1 MKKFRF
7 PLKSVAIVREAREL
21 RLREAFSV
29 ALQAVAVAED
39 TLEQVRRRKTELE
52 QVLLAE
58 RRRSFRPAEQIAF
71 LQSHQRVV
79 EEESNAVSALAT
91 ALAVRET
98 RRAEWLES
106 RRALRLVDKLEQAA
120 LQGYPP
126 AAEREAQR
134 TLDDRPHGANGRGL
148 TAAA

>member
-39 TLEQVRRRKTELE
+39 MLDQVRRRKTELE
-52 QVLLAE
+52 QVLVAE

-71 LQSHQRVV
+71 LQV
-79 EEESNAVSALAT
+79 ASAC
-91 ALAVRET
+91 
-98 RRAEWLES
+98 
-106 RRALRLVDKLEQAA
+106 
-120 LQGYPP
+120 
-126 AAEREAQR
+126 
-134 TLDDRPHGANGRGL
+134 GRGGIECRVGPRKRPSPCGRPAGPNGWSH
-148 TAAA
+148 AATCD

>member
-39 TLEQVRRRKTELE
+39 MLDQVRRRKTELE
-52 QVLLAE
+52 HVLVAE
-58 RRRSFRPAEQIAF
+58 RRCSFRPAEQIAF
-71 LQSHQRVV
+71 LQAHQRVV
-79 EEESNAVSALAT
+79 EEESNAVSDLQKAV
-91 ALAVRET
+91 AVRET

-106 RRALRLVDKLEQAA
+106 RRDLRLIEKLEQTAR
-120 LQGYPP
+120 QEHRRDE
-126 AAEREAQR
+126 EREAQR
-134 TLDDRPHGANGRGL
+134 TLDDRPHGPNGRGL